1 MVSAV
6 NFSGYLLVNLPV
18 FLIYL
23 DERNNQYILE
33 KKGLVGCNRGEEED
47 CIKK

>member
-6 NFSGYLLVNLPV
+6 NFSGYLLVV